1 MTNQIKFCLGIIGF
15 IMLLL
20 MLASGNSCTNQN
32 QNEKK
37 IAAEKMTFITVP
49 SMVEVTS
56 HVAYHNK
63 YFEEEGLDINLLFS
77 ASGNLSFEK
86 LLNGEADIVTVTET
100 PIVYKSF
107 TRNDFYIIGELVT
120 PVEHQILARKDR
132 GIDSASDLKGK
143 KIAVMR
149 GTSADFFL
157 DSFLIHNGL
166 THSEVQT
173 VDMLTPEMPLAVE
186 KGEIDAISCWQPFI
200 LKAQSRLGNNAII
213 IPSKN
218 IHTVSW
224 LIVVM
229 RTYAKENP
237 EAIRRFYKA
246 IMKAEKFL
254 TNNREKSIQIHA
266 EMSKTE
272 PFR

>member
-1 MTNQIKFCLGIIGF
+1 M
-15 IMLLL
+15 
-20 MLASGNSCTNQN
+20 
-32 QNEKK
+32 
-37 IAAEKMTFITVP
+37 
-49 SMVEVTS
+49 
-56 HVAYHNK
+56 
-63 YFEEEGLDINLLFS
+63 
-77 ASGNLSFEK
+77 
-86 LLNGEADIVTVTET
+86 
-100 PIVYKSF
+100 
-107 TRNDFYIIGELVT
+107 VT

-166 THSEVQT
+166 KHSEVQA
-173 VDMLTPEMPLAVE
+173 VNMLTPEMPWAVE
-186 KGEIDAISCWQPFI
+186 KGEVDAISCWQPFI

-272 PFR
+272 PEIVDRLLGNMHYDLCLSHQLLLNLENQARWAVRNKYTDKTTIPDYLDFIYVDELEKIKPNSVTIIKGR